1 MEPLYQKDRHMARHA
16 PLYVAR
22 CSTNPQYHRELM
34 RYSGSGWAFSI
45 APNAGIERASV
56 LVRRQ

>member
-16 PLYVAR
+16 PLHVTR

-34 RYSGSGWAFSI
+34 RYSGFGWAFSI
-45 APNAGIERASV
+45 APGAGIERASF
-56 LVRRQ
+56 LIRRQ